1 MLGLV
6 GILSIIFCYCL
17 LVYMKKDLLK
27 SFEQKCYESIET
39 REKEIEEKEKL
50 NKGLRKLLF

>member
-6 GILSIIFCYCL
+6 GILFIIFCYCL
-17 LVYMKKDLLK
+17 LVHMKKDLLK
-27 SFEQKCYESIET
+27 SFENKCYESVEN
-39 REKEIEEKEKL
+39 REKEIEEQEKL